1 MRAPVGSSEA
11 QVTVKGSRF
20 LAWLA
25 PANDVAAVRS
35 TLARRTG
42 AHPDATHHGW
52 AYRLWRDGRIEGAGF
67 DAGEPA
73 GTTGRPILGALERA
87 DVVSAGCVVSRWFG
101 GTRLGTGG
109 LTRAYAEAAR
119 GALTAAESGR
129 LLVEVEPWTDFRIM
143 FPYEV
148 TSGIQRVLARHGARE
163 GASDYAERV
172 AIVASVPARKAA
184 AFERDLAE
192 GTGGA
197 AVATR
202 IEERL
207 APRA

>member
-1 MRAPVGSSEA
+1 MRSPAGAAEA

-20 LAWLA
+20 QAWLA
-25 PANDVAAVRS
+25 PANDIETARS
-35 TLARRTG
+35 ALAHRTR

-52 AYRLWRDGRIEGAGF
+52 AFRIWKDGRVEGAGF

-87 DVVSAGCVVSRWFG
+87 EVVSAVCVVSRWFG
-101 GTRLGTGG
+101 GTKLGTGG

-119 GALTAAESGR
+119 GVVAAAEGGG
-129 LLVEVEPWTDFRIM
+129 LLVEVEPWTNFRIT

-148 TSGIQRVLARHGARE
+148 TSGVQRVLARHGARVSSSE
-163 GASDYAERV
+163 YAERV
-172 AIVASVPARKAA
+172 VLITSVRSREAVM
-184 AFERDLAE
+184 FEHELAD
-192 GTGGA
+192 GSGGV

-202 IEERL
+202 MEERL
-207 APRA
+207 LSRA